1 MDTFKRY
8 EKKYIISSFQKE
20 ELEKRIQDYME
31 LDSYCK
37 LNKHYLVRNLYYDTD
52 NNELIHKSID
62 KPAFKEKLRVR
73 KYGTYMDNNDEYF
86 LEIKRKNKKIVYK
99 RRVALTK
106 KELDLFLNDGISPK
120 RDSYLNQQ
128 VNNELKYF
136 FSIYNLKPKVLISYQ
151 RVAYYDKSDSTFRL
165 TFDNEIHAKRNN
177 LDFEDSNYEKDL
189 LPEGYYIMEVKVS
202 NSFPI
207 WFARIL
213 GLLEIYPASFSK
225 YGEEYKL
232 LIMEENEKWFYLF

>member
-1 MDTFKRY
+1 MLRRIFFLSRFGK
-8 EKKYIISSFQKE
+8 EPSS
-20 ELEKRIQDYME
+20 
-31 LDSYCK
+31 
-37 LNKHYLVRNLYYDTD
+37 
-52 NNELIHKSID
+52 
-62 KPAFKEKLRVR
+62 
-73 KYGTYMDNNDEYF
+73 
-86 LEIKRKNKKIVYK
+86 
-99 RRVALTK
+99 
-106 KELDLFLNDGISPK
+106 
-120 RDSYLNQQ
+120 
-128 VNNELKYF
+128 F